1 MIVHCILLN
10 YQFSKMAAGGGGGQ
24 QKEISTAKLNTV
36 YDEDDPEGVSQ
47 EDSHDT
53 RAVLYDFVF
62 TRATADEELTSQQK
76 ESFQEASSETEERF
90 G

>member
-1 MIVHCILLN
+1 
-10 YQFSKMAAGGGGGQ
+10 MATGGGGGGQ
-24 QKEISTAKLNTV
+24 QKEISAAKFTV
-36 YDEDDPEGVSQ
+36 YDEDDLEGVSQ

-62 TRATADEELTSQQK
+62 TRATADEELTSEQK
-76 ESFQEASSETEERF
+76 ESFQEASSETEERY